1 MALVYI
7 EKLNKKL
14 NNIEGKITGIYGDI
28 IDLESLGI
36 ELTGIS
42 YDDEWTVKRF
52 LNGLSIFKN
61 KNINKILEYL
71 EIDKSILNH
80 KLVDLSF
87 TKLNFILLI
96 YLILNKKSIIVFDH
110 FDVTLS
116 HKDKRTL
123 TKIIKLLNKDN
134 TTIIII
140 SNDLVYLSSIVDKLM
155 VINNGSII
163 YDDKFNNYL
172 DYVDSNVPE
181 ILEFINEANKL
192 GANLN
197 KTLDSRELLKDIYR
211 SKN

>member
-61 KNINKILEYL
+61 KNISKILEYL

-80 KLVDLSF
+80 KLVDLSY

>member
-80 KLVDLSF
+80 KLVDLSY

>member
-134 TTIIII
+134 TTIIIV

-163 YDDKFNNYL
+163 YDDRFNNYL

>member
-1 MALVYI
+1 
-7 EKLNKKL
+7 
-14 NNIEGKITGIYGDI
+14 
-28 IDLESLGI
+28 
-36 ELTGIS
+36 
-42 YDDEWTVKRF
+42 
-52 LNGLSIFKN
+52 
-61 KNINKILEYL
+61 
-71 EIDKSILNH
+71 
-80 KLVDLSF
+80 
-87 TKLNFILLI
+87 
-96 YLILNKKSIIVFDH
+96 
-110 FDVTLS
+110 
-116 HKDKRTL
+116 
-123 TKIIKLLNKDN
+123 LLNKDN